1 MKVVPEM
8 WDFLEP
14 VAGQRLMA
22 HGSEQPVPL
31 TAGAVFLQYGALR
44 QLLTTPHWQVV
55 LAGWFLHPA
64 WDQPFTT
71 PGEE

>member
-14 VAGQRLMA
+14 VAGQRLTGEWA
-22 HGSEQPVPL
+22 ACASNC
-31 TAGAVFLQYGALR
+31 GAVFLQYGALR
-44 QLLTTPHWQVV
+44 QLLTAPHWQVV